1 MDAPLRI
8 LCLEDVPADAEMNER
23 ALRSEGFAFTSQ
35 HVETQQGFLDAIGD
49 FTPDV
54 ILVDL
59 SLPGFD
65 GLDAVRLVRERAPH
79 VPTIVVTGSIDEETA
94 VECMK
99 CGAADYIRKE
109 ALHRLGPALRLVL
122 ENKRLEESAKTARQR
137 QQESEERFFYLT
149 LAAPTPLVIIDATGT
164 VVSWNPAATA
174 MFGRSEVEMLGQ
186 SVTVIIPERY
196 REAHTAGLLAHT
208 SIDHSQVIGT
218 TRELVGLRKD
228 GSEFPIELSL
238 CSWPT
243 TTGPHF
249 AGFIRNIAE
258 RREAEKALV
267 DSEAKF
273 RTLYE
278 SSHDATMLL
287 DERGFFDCNPATL
300 SLFNVSTKE
309 EFCSLSPVDLSPAKQ
324 ADGRDSMTA
333 AADRLET
340 AMREGHCR
348 FEWVHLRRDTKEE
361 FPAEV
366 SLTAMELGGKRVLQ
380 ASVRDITAR
389 KEAEEALV
397 DSEAKHRSM
406 VHNAIY
412 GIYRST
418 PDEMFVAVNPAL
430 VRMLGYDSEA
440 EVLALSAD
448 DIYAEAGERAAILA
462 GLGSRRHFQGFELH
476 WKRRDGETI
485 LVRVSGQLLP
495 DQEEG
500 PLVFEMIAEDITRA
514 RETERTRNHLAAAVQ
529 QTADLLIITD
539 SDGTIEYVN
548 PAFERVTGYSFEE
561 VKGQNPRLLK
571 SGKHSAE
578 HYANMWKE
586 LSEGRPWTAEFVNRK
601 KDGSEFHQRSSIY
614 PIADSRRRT
623 VSYVGISTDITH
635 ERRMEAQLR
644 QAQKME
650 AVGQLTAG
658 VAHDFN
664 NVLSVIGVNAEL
676 ALVDC
681 AAGVVPATDLLR
693 AIEDSV
699 RRAARITGQLLGFS
713 RQARLAIEPA
723 DLTGVVS
730 GLSEVLR
737 TAVPENIRLGL
748 ATNAPVNT
756 VNVDEAAVQQIVL
769 NLVTNARDAMPNGGA
784 LDIAVRG
791 CELDETYCEAHP
803 YVVPGAY
810 VAIEVTDTGVGMDAD
825 TRSKIFE
832 PFFTTK
838 ALGAGTGLGMA
849 MVYGLTKQQGGHV
862 QVYSEPGLGTTITV
876 RFPVSGEVLRPPIGT
891 RSEPR
896 ATTGTETILFV
907 EDDEAIRALAVR
919 ALETHGYTVLTAV
932 DGEDGL
938 TTYRAN
944 AAMID
949 LVISDLVMP
958 KMGGMLLWQSLR
970 RESEGVRMILT
981 SGYSEQ
987 SASGLEHV
995 DESLA
1000 FLQKPWTLGTLLRKV
1015 REVLDGVS
1023 EA

>member
-1 MDAPLRI
+1 MDEPLRI

-23 ALRSEGFAFTSQ
+23 ALRSEGFTFTSQ
-35 HVETQQGFLDAIGD
+35 HVVTRQGFLDAIGD

-122 ENKRLEESAKTARQR
+122 ENKRLEERAQTARQR
-137 QQESEERFFYLT
+137 QQESEERFFYMA
-149 LAAPTPLVIIDATGT
+149 LAAPTAIVTIDASGT
-164 VVSWNPAATA
+164 VLSWNPAAAA

-196 REAHTAGLLAHT
+196 REAHTAAMLAHA
-208 SIDHSQVIGT
+208 SIDHGRVIGS
-218 TRELVGLRKD
+218 TRELEGLRKD
-228 GSEFPIELSL
+228 GSAFCIALSL

-243 TTGPHF
+243 STGPHF
-249 AGFIRNIAE
+249 AAFIGNIAE
-258 RREAEKALV
+258 REEAEKALV
-267 DSEAKF
+267 DSEAKC

-278 SSHDATMLL
+278 SSHDAIMLL
-287 DERGFFDCNPATL
+287 AESGFFDCNPAPL
-300 SLFNVSTKE
+300 SVFNVSTKE
-309 EFCSLSPVDLSPAKQ
+309 ELCAQSPVDLSPATQ

-333 AADRLET
+333 ADRLAT
-340 AMREGHCR
+340 TMREGHCR
-348 FEWVHLRRDTKEE
+348 FEWVHLRRDTKEK
-361 FPAEV
+361 FPAEA

-389 KEAEEALV
+389 KQVEEALV
-397 DSEAKHRSM
+397 ASEAKHRSM

-448 DIYAEAGERAAILA
+448 DIYVEAGERADIFA
-462 GLGSRRHFQGFELH
+462 GLGSRSNFQGLELH

-495 DQEEG
+495 HPEEG
-500 PLVFEMIAEDITRA
+500 PLVLEIIAEDITRV
-514 RETERTRNHLAAAVQ
+514 RETERTRDQLAAAAQ
-529 QTADLLIITD
+529 QTSDLVIITD
-539 SDGTIEYVN
+539 RDGTIEYVN
-548 PAFERVTGYSFEE
+548 PAFERVTGYSLEE

-578 HYANMWKE
+578 HYEAMWKE
-586 LSEGRPWTAEFVNRK
+586 LGEGRPWTAEFVNRK
-601 KDGSEFHQRSSIY
+601 KDGSEFYQRSRIY

-635 ERRMEAQLR
+635 EMRMEEQLR

-713 RQARLAIEPA
+713 RQARLTIEPA

-737 TAVPENIRLGL
+737 TSVPENIQLGL

-756 VNVDEAAVQQIVL
+756 VNVDAAAVQQIVL

-791 CELDETYCEAHP
+791 CELDETYCETHP

-810 VAIEVTDTGVGMDAD
+810 VAIEVTDTGVGMDAK

-838 ALGAGTGLGMA
+838 TLGAGTGLGMA
-849 MVYGLTKQQGGHV
+849 MVYGLTKQQGGHLH
-862 QVYSEPGLGTTITV
+862 VYSELGVGTTITV
-876 RFPVSGEVLRPPIGT
+876 LFPVSGEVLRLPIET

-907 EDDEAIRALAVR
+907 EDDEAICASAVR
-919 ALETHGYTVLTAV
+919 ALEMHGYTVLTAV

-958 KMGGMLLWQSLR
+958 KMGGMLLVQSLR
-970 RESEGVRMILT
+970 RESEGLRIILT

-987 SASGLEHV
+987 SATGLDHV

-1000 FLQKPWTLGTLLRKV
+1000 FLQKPWVLGTMLRKV
-1015 REVLDGVS
+1015 REVLDRES